1 MQKSDM
7 NTLRESLRPDCANC
21 FGLCCVAFHYLK
33 SEDFPVNKPA
43 GQPCVHLADSYACT
57 IHSELRERGFKG
69 CTVYDCLGAGQFVS
83 QVTFDAQSWREGEVD
98 GTRMFAVLPIVTQV
112 HELLLYISE
121 ILSRDIPEGDARLL
135 ETLLEDLLTF
145 RELSPEQL
153 TGTALMAFRQRA
165 RPLFV
170 RLSQHIRAHGLKQV
184 GLSLTSRHEQDRA
197 DLIGRNVSRHD
208 VRGTCYRG
216 ALLIGANLS
225 GQDLSYVDF
234 MGADVRDLDVRG
246 AVLTDSLFLTQM
258 QVNAMNGDRHTKLA
272 PGYTRPSHWL

>member
-1 MQKSDM
+1 MPKSDM

-33 SEDFPVNKPA
+33 SEDFPINKPA

-83 QVTFDAQSWREGEVD
+83 QVTFHGRSWREGEVD
-98 GTRMFAVLPIVTQV
+98 GPRMFAIVPIMSQV
-112 HELLLYISE
+112 HELLLYITD
-121 ILSRDIPEGDARLL
+121 ILSRDIPEHDARLL
-135 ETLLEDLLTF
+135 ETLLEELLSF
-145 RELSPEQL
+145 RELPPEQL

-170 RLSQHIRAHGLKQV
+170 RLSLHIRANGLKQV
-184 GLSLTSRHEQDRA
+184 GLTLTSRHEQDRA

-225 GQDLSYVDF
+225 GKDLLYVDF

-246 AVLTDSLFLTQM
+246 AVLIDSLFLTQM

-272 PGYTRPSHWL
+272 PIYTRPSHWL